1 MSATDL
7 AVLRLEQSRQ
17 KMAALMTTPGASIN
31 ATSLAFAAGN
41 LLVQP
46 TVRKHPLGT
55 VLAAAAIGAVLYK
68 IRPWRLLNN
77 PIALS
82 VLAPLAISKIG
93 LLAPSSEPALLKGF
107 DLYRQFL
114 QSRPTPKGK

>member
-1 MSATDL
+1 MSASDP

-17 KMAALMTTPGASIN
+17 KMAALMMAPGASVN
-31 ATSLAFAAGN
+31 ATTIAFAAGN

-55 VLAAAAIGAVLYK
+55 VLVAAVVGAVIYK
-68 IRPWRLLNN
+68 SRPWRLLSN

-82 VLAPLAISKIG
+82 ILAPLAISKIG

-114 QSRPTPKGK
+114 QSRPTPKVK